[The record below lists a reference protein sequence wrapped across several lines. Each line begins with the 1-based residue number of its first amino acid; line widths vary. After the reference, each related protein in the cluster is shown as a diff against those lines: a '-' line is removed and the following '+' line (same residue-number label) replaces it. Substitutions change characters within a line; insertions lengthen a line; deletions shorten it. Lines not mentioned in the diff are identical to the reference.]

1 MPIPALPLAGR
12 SGTRPQALPFAL
24 PLMLA
29 AAFAVPAVAQEP
41 PAAFPSRPVT
51 LVVPAQPG
59 ASFDVTARLYSQKLG
74 ESLRQPVVLEH
85 RPGAGGT
92 IAYAS
97 VAKAPANGYTMMLV
111 TPTFVLTGLLYK
123 DLPWDVQKS
132 FAPISHTSSAPYV
145 FYVHPELPVRNLQEY
160 AAYAKARPGALN
172 MGTSGAGS
180 INHVGGEWLHSLIG
194 ARATFV
200 HYKTSPL
207 LLTDMLSGR
216 IQGSISSI
224 VFVKPH
230 IAAGKFKPIG
240 LTARVRTPVLPDLP
254 TLHEQGATGYDLVS
268 WFGFVA
274 PGATPAP
281 LVNRLS
287 AEFARAV
294 KSPDVLETL
303 KGDGAL
309 PVGSTPE
316 QFAQLLA
323 ADVGRWKKIIQ
334 ERNIVLEE

>member
-1 MPIPALPLAGR
+1 MQTPVMRVCG
-12 SGTRPQALPFAL
+12 
-24 PLMLA
+24 LMLLWCMGIA
-29 AAFAVPAVAQEP
+29 PGSVVAQESAATF
-41 PAAFPSRPVT
+41 PARPIT

-59 ASFDVTARLYSQKLG
+59 ASFDITARLYAQKLG
-74 ESLRQPVVLEH
+74 DSLRQPVVLEH
-85 RPGAGGT
+85 KPGAGGT
-92 IAYAS
+92 IAYAH
-97 VAKAPANGYTMMLV
+97 VAKAAPNGYTMMLV

-123 DLPWDVQKS
+123 DLAWDVQKS

-145 FYVHPELPVRNLQEY
+145 FYVHPALPVRNLQEY
-160 AAYAKARPGALN
+160 MAHAKANPGVLN

-224 VFVKPH
+224 PFVKSH
-230 IAAGKFKPIG
+230 VAAGKFKPLG
-240 LTARVRTPVLPDLP
+240 LTGTVRTPVYPDLP
-254 TLHEQGATGYDLVS
+254 TLHEQGAAGYDLVS

-274 PGATPAP
+274 PARTPAAI
-281 LVNRLS
+281 VNRLS
-287 AEFARAV
+287 SEYAKAV
-294 KSPDVLETL
+294 KSPDVLDTL
-303 KGDGAL
+303 KADGAL

-323 ADVGRWKKIIQ
+323 ADVVRWRKIIQ
-334 ERNIVLEE
+334 DRNIVLEE